1 MKYCIIDLNEN
12 DGYICIVDQEF
23 RGQELFYWTLHPTN
37 KYMRSHKYKCWV
49 FQAFKKAWKAACS
62 SPGSVLVVPK
72 NKNYLL
78 KPITFQGPCKSSIT
92 VQVRFHDRS
101 HFLQRFKQLFLI
113 HVYCIKWL
121 MIFLR
126 KKKKKTRYMELSRHL
141 LIDPPTV
148 TIWPTGL
155 SLKMSKI

>member
-1 MKYCIIDLNEN
+1 MYHWFKWKWRLHFHCWSRISRPRTILLNLTSYQ
-12 DGYICIVDQEF
+12 D
-23 RGQELFYWTLHPTN
+23 